1 VPGAAQR
8 AADLVA
14 TGGTVLLVGL
24 VKAPQSVA
32 LADLVLREVTVRTT
46 VAHVCDTDLPRAL
59 ELLRDRPL
67 ANELVGRVV
76 PLQRV
81 VTDAFEPL
89 AAGTLPG
96 KVLVVK

>member
-1 VPGAAQR
+1 MT
-8 AADLVA
+8 DH
-14 TGGTVLLVGL
+14 
-24 VKAPQSVA
+24 PQ
-32 LADLVLREVTVRTT
+32 VR
-46 VAHVCDTDLPRAL
+46 VSPIFPVTDLPRAL

-67 ANELVGRVV
+67 ASELVGRVV
-76 PLQRV
+76 PLDRV